1 MSTPTSTPMSTGT
14 ISASSS
20 ASTPVSTSSVDN
32 ILFATYVLV
41 SLASVTGAFCIYRLI
56 SSAVCYIRRLTCLNN
71 DTQMY
76 FRMPHV
82 WFGRVKKHLLY
93 APLFRSR
100 HMQELQ
106 LLGRWGIGVLPTR
119 FQTIF
124 LSLVI
129 GMNIALCATGI
140 EWSQAGTPN
149 MLDHLRNRAGTLA
162 VVNLIPLVIMGGR
175 NNPLIQGLKIS
186 FDTFNLV
193 HRWFG
198 RIIVIEAVVHT
209 ISFTVKAVKLAGWKG
224 IQEELRTSKLIISGF
239 IGTVGFIFIILH
251 SSAILRHAF
260 YETFLHMHILVVI
273 LVFGALYIHL
283 EGLQQLIYVQIAIAA
298 WATERG
304 VRLALMIYRNAG
316 RGGTVAIIEPLAGDA
331 IRVTIKMARPWNY
344 QPGQYMFLTLPSIGL
359 WTSHPFSAA
368 WSDTEERLDSEKG
381 LAMNRQDVLAL
392 QHTTISAVIR
402 RRDGFTN
409 ALYKRAEKAQGR
421 LTMTALV
428 EGPYGGLHSLRSYG
442 SVLIFA
448 GGVGITHQVGYI
460 RDLVAG
466 FANGT
471 VAARRVTLVWIIQSP
486 EHLEWIRPWMTA
498 ILALDKRRDVLRIQ
512 LFVTRPR
519 ATKEIH
525 SPSATVQMFPG
536 RPNVDTLVGLECEA
550 QVGAMGV
557 SVCGTGALADDVRA
571 AVRRRQGLA
580 NVDFV
585 EESYSW

>member
-1 MSTPTSTPMSTGT
+1 MPTPTSPPMSTGT
-14 ISASSS
+14 SSASSS
-20 ASTPVSTSSVDN
+20 ASTPVSTENVDN
-32 ILFATYVLV
+32 ILFATYIII
-41 SLASVTGAFCIYRLI
+41 SLLSAVGVFLAYRVI
-56 SSAVCYIRRLTCLNN
+56 SSAARYIRKVTCLNN

-76 FRMPHV
+76 FRMPNI
-82 WFGRVKKHLLY
+82 WFGRVKKHLIY
-93 APLFRSR
+93 APLFKSR

-106 LLGRWGIGVLPTR
+106 LFGKWGIGVIPTR

-124 LSLVI
+124 LTLVI
-129 GMNIALCATGI
+129 VMNVALCATGI
-140 EWSQAGTPN
+140 EWSQSGTPN
-149 MLDHLRNRAGTLA
+149 MLDHLRNRSGTLA

-209 ISFTVKAVKLAGWKG
+209 ICFTVKVVKLAGWQG
-224 IQEELRTSKLIISGF
+224 MATELHTSKLVISGF
-239 IGTVGFIFIILH
+239 IGTVGFVFIILH

-273 LVFGALYIHL
+273 LVFAALYIHL
-283 EGLQQLIYVQIAIAA
+283 EGLQQQIYVQITIASWAI
-298 WATERG
+298 ERG
-304 VRLALMIYRNAG
+304 IRLGLMIYRNAG
-316 RGGTVAIIEPLAGDA
+316 RGGSRATIEALAGDA

-359 WTSHPFSAA
+359 WTSHPFSIA

-381 LAMNRQDVLAL
+381 LAMNRQDILAL
-392 QHTTISAVIR
+392 QQTTISAIIR

-409 ALYKRAEKAQGR
+409 ALYKKAEKAQGR
-421 LTMTALV
+421 LVMTALV
-428 EGPYGGLHSLRSYG
+428 EGPYGGLHSLGSYG

-448 GGVGITHQVGYI
+448 GGVGITHQVGYL
-460 RDLVAG
+460 RDLVVG
-466 FANGT
+466 FSNGT
-471 VAARRVTLVWIIQSP
+471 VATRRVTLVWIIQSP
-486 EHLEWIRPWMTA
+486 EHLEWIRPWMTS
-498 ILALDKRRDVLRIQ
+498 ILALDKRRDILKIQ

-536 RPNVDTLVGLECEA
+536 RPNIDTIVGLECEA
-550 QVGAMGV
+550 QVGTMGV
-557 SVCGTGALADDVRA
+557 SVCGTGALADDVRL
-571 AVRRRQGLA
+571 AVRKRQGVA
-580 NVDFV
+580 NIDFV